1 MANDATPFLIGT
13 RQETRN
19 VLKGEDGD
27 VEGVAEAHK
36 SCGFVA
42 GINVKTTGKHLWL
55 VGDNTDGMTT
65 KVAKANHDVL
75 CPVSLNFH
83 ETAVVQHLGDD
94 IEDIVRFG
102 RVFRDDAVKRVA

>member
-42 GINVKTTGKHLWL
+42 RINVKTTGKHLWL
-55 VGDNTDGMTT
+55 VGDNTDGVTT

-75 CPVSLNFH
+75 GPISLNFH

-94 IEDIVRFG
+94 IEDIVGFG